1 MDLIERFFGGHAVSK
16 RSGYDPEAMARTARK
31 RPNELTADW
40 PAAQSDAPSGESARQ
55 LALRLREVIGERSL
69 RSVARD
75 AGVDHKTLSGI
86 LDGKTWADLE
96 TISKL
101 EYSLGEM
108 LWMYVLP
115 TAPTEGIRYRAQA
128 GRGWSGPA

>member
-1 MDLIERFFGGHAVSK
+1 
-16 RSGYDPEAMARTARK
+16 MARTARK

-40 PAAQSDAPSGESARQ
+40 PSAESDVPSGESARQ

-75 AGVDHKTLSGI
+75 ASVDHKTLSGI
-86 LDGKTWADLE
+86 LDGQTWADLE

-101 EYSLGEM
+101 EYTLGEM

-115 TAPTEGIRYRAQA
+115 TAPVEGIRYRARS
-128 GRGWSGPA
+128 GDTWSAPA

>member
-1 MDLIERFFGGHAVSK
+1 
-16 RSGYDPEAMARTARK
+16 MARTARK
-31 RPNELTADW
+31 RPNELTAEW
-40 PAAQSDAPSGESARQ
+40 PSAESADPSGESAR
-55 LALRLREVIGERSL
+55 LFALRLRDVIGERSL

-86 LDGKTWADLE
+86 LAGQTWADLE

-115 TAPTEGIRYRAQA
+115 RAPSGGLRFRARTGEGWFSSEAR
-128 GRGWSGPA
+128 S

>member
-1 MDLIERFFGGHAVSK
+1 
-16 RSGYDPEAMARTARK
+16 MARTARK
-31 RPNELTADW
+31 RPNELTPDW
-40 PAAQSDAPSGESARQ
+40 PSVESDVPSGESARQ
-55 LALRLREVIGERSL
+55 LALRLREVIGQRSL

-86 LDGKTWADLE
+86 LDGQTWADLE

-101 EYSLGEM
+101 EYTLGEM

-115 TAPTEGIRYRAQA
+115 AAPTTGVRYRRRSDE
-128 GRGWSGPA
+128 GTEIWVREDC

>member
-1 MDLIERFFGGHAVSK
+1 
-16 RSGYDPEAMARTARK
+16 MARTAR
-31 RPNELTADW
+31 RRANELTADW
-40 PAAQSDAPSGESARQ
+40 PEAESDVPSGESARQ
-55 LALRLREVIGERSL
+55 FALRLREVIGERSL

-86 LDGKTWADLE
+86 LDGQTWADLE

-115 TAPTEGIRYRAQA
+115 AAPAEGVCYRARTGA
-128 GRGWSGPA
+128 GWLAPGQDLQK